1 MNIGKRQVIAEK
13 IASTV
18 RVLELLG
25 FHDYEVTA
33 PRNQRDGGNKS
44 PRVVRVDIGQKSPLR
59 IYNSSSGYMWAN
71 MPDGTPIPGI
81 RVPEDLYRFLES
93 LADVSTSGAK
103 KGRVLKRSRRT
114 RKSARG

>member
-1 MNIGKRQVIAEK
+1 VNIGKRQVIAEK

-25 FHDYEVTA
+25 FHDYQVTA

-59 IYNSSSGYMWAN
+59 IYNSAGGYMWAN
-71 MPDGTPIPGI
+71 MPDGKPIPGI
-81 RVPEDLYRFLES
+81 RVPEDLYRYLES
-93 LADVSTSGAK
+93 LREATS
-103 KGRVLKRSRRT
+103 KGKENGTRRKR
-114 RKSARG
+114 